1 MKTAKALLD
10 FIRFSVAVKIAFYHN
25 VITKLTDN
33 SQFTHPDISL
43 EEAKAATEALESA
56 FLATKDGSHMAHAAM
71 YSAEEAADR
80 IFRLLVAYVNRIAN
94 GDETT
99 LLSSGFHI
107 LKQPAT
113 FQKPFLTVIN
123 GDNSGSVKIV
133 AKAVARAGAYIW
145 QMAKDKFPETEEEW
159 TTIGYS
165 TGANFQVSNL
175 TAPVKYYFRVAAITP
190 DGTLDFTSSVMKVV
204 V

>member
-10 FIRFSVAVKIAFYHN
+10 FIRFPVAVKIAFYNH

-33 SQFTHPDISL
+33 SRFPHPDIPL
-43 EEAKAATEALESA
+43 EEAKAATDVLEAA
-56 FLATKDGSHMAHAAM
+56 FLATKDGSHTALSAM
-71 YSAEEAADR
+71 YNAGEVADR

-94 GDETT
+94 GDETA

-113 FQKPFLTVIN
+113 FQKPFLAVMN
-123 GDNSGSVKIV
+123 GDHSGSVKLA

-145 QMAKDKFPETEEEW
+145 QIAKDKLPETEEEW

-165 TGANFQVSNL
+165 TGANFQVANL
-175 TAPVKYYFRVAAITP
+175 TAPAKYYFRVAAITP
-190 DGTLDFTSSVMKVV
+190 DGTLDFTPAVMKVV